1 MVRKLSLREK
11 SVIIGSGIFLMLFL
25 LFTFGI
31 KPLGERIVELK
42 TQIETLEKEYTVI
55 AAMAGQYDARIGERE
70 KLKKKIKDRDPNF
83 NLPQEITKIDTKLNF
98 KYTSL
103 KRHKEHKKLNIYA
116 YYGATVIYK
125 DKSLEEIVNYL
136 YEIEKPEYGIIVDE
150 FKLTPKKSK
159 RGERDLLDFDID
171 LYSVGFIESEDN
183 KIN

>member
-11 SVIIGSGIFLMLFL
+11 SVIIGSGIFLLLFL
-25 LFTFGI
+25 LYTFGI
-31 KPLGERIVELK
+31 KPLGERIAELK
-42 TQIETLEKEYTVI
+42 KQIEDLGKEYIVI
-55 AAMAGQYDARIGERE
+55 AARADQYDERIRERE
-70 KLKKKIKDRDPNF
+70 ELKKKIKDRGSNF

-125 DKSLEEIVNYL
+125 NKSLEEIVNYL

-150 FKLTPKKSK
+150 FKLTPQKSK
-159 RGERDLLDFDID
+159 RGNRDLLNFDID
-171 LYSVGFIESEDN
+171 LYSVGLIESEDN
-183 KIN
+183 KGN